1 MAHADRTREA
11 IPVIRESAAETR
23 PDTFLPL
30 SRPSVTPEDIAA
42 VVAVLE
48 SGWLTTG
55 KECARFESAFA
66 SRVGSRNAVAVTSAT
81 AGMHLLLHAL
91 GIGPG
96 DEVVTPSMTWVST
109 VNLIVLA
116 GAKPVFVDVDRDTL
130 MADADRIAAVI
141 TPRTRLIVPVHFAG
155 AALDLDPIRRLASD
169 RGIHLIE
176 DAAHAAGAAYKGR
189 PIGQTGTA
197 VFSLHP
203 IKNLTSGEG
212 GIVCTDDDE
221 LARRIR
227 GLRFHGLAADTFDR
241 ESQGRAPQAEVVE
254 PGYKYNLPDINAA
267 LGLSQLRRLDD
278 MNAARERLASH
289 YRDRLAEVDSI
300 SALDV
305 PTYPFAHA
313 WHLMVVR
320 VDERRAGIDRD
331 GLMAR
336 LKACGIGTGLHF
348 RAVHEHRYY
357 RDNLEAGS
365 LPDTEWNSARLCS
378 LPLFPD
384 MTRGDVDRV
393 VACIQSILGEKRR

>member
-1 MAHADRTREA
+1 
-11 IPVIRESAAETR
+11 VSRESAAEAR

-30 SRPSVTPEDIAA
+30 SRPSVTPEDVAA
-42 VVAVLE
+42 VRAVLE

-66 SRVGSRNAVAVTSAT
+66 SRVGCRHAVAVTSAT

-130 MADADRIAAVI
+130 MTDAERIAAAI
-141 TPRTRLIVPVHFAG
+141 TPRTRLVVPVHFAG

-169 RGIHLIE
+169 RGIHLVE
-176 DAAHAAGAAYKGR
+176 DAAHAAGTAYKGR
-189 PIGQTGTA
+189 PIGQAGTA

-203 IKNLTSGEG
+203 IKNMTSGEG

-221 LARRIR
+221 LAQRIR
-227 GLRFHGLAADTFDR
+227 RLRFHGLAADAFER
-241 ESQGRAPQAEVVE
+241 ETQGRAPQAEVVE

-267 LGLSQLRRLDD
+267 LGLSQLQRLDD
-278 MNAARERLASH
+278 LNTARERLASH
-289 YRDRLAEVDSI
+289 YRDRLADVESI
-300 SALDV
+300 APLDL
-305 PTYPFAHA
+305 PAYPFTHA

-331 GLMAR
+331 GLMAA
-336 LKACGIGTGLHF
+336 LKSRGIGTGLHF

-357 RDNLEAGS
+357 RDNVEAGA
-365 LPDTEWNSARLCS
+365 LPDTEWNSSRLCS

-384 MTRGDVDRV
+384 MTLGDVGRV
-393 VACIQSILGEKRR
+393 VEAIRSITAETRQ